1 MKRFCILLMA
11 LCLHVFAAH
20 AQQVFTI
27 DGYVDEE
34 IADSCYNIY
43 LGDEYFKIQDE
54 PVATVPIVNKRFTYS
69 IPLEKVTAGRIRCI
83 FPGGE
88 LCSDWID
95 LFFVPGETIKLTV
108 HNGYFNWDLPDTYK
122 RKVNRGV
129 MTVRNATNM
138 QSPHLPK
145 LKGKIWKD
153 AYYESWH
160 SGELYVKDVIFGK
173 DETVLRLMSEEHLRN
188 MTIHKS
194 FYLKDDNGNKY
205 KFKRMVYGVADAN
218 NGPEAR
224 VYGVYCAFEP
234 LPKDVHHFSLCMTTE
249 TGYEELLRN
258 IQKAPKKKT
267 KKANFQMNIKISE
280 GIDDTGYLIYLY
292 NKDRGYTRTQIA
304 DIPATGKTCT
314 FKTYID
320 KPYLTDIT
328 ATFPDGSVC
337 SHCVRIVSIPGE
349 TAEIKVMN
357 GTYHLDGTNF
367 YKAWGDAS
375 DFAENSIPYRTAE
388 ERVELL
394 KNYLK
399 QHATEE
405 GCVVYY
411 VQYRLLP
418 RETLEELIPQ
428 EVWDGRL
435 RNILRF
441 LHY

>member
-145 LKGKIWKD
+145 LKGKI
-153 AYYESWH
+153 
-160 SGELYVKDVIFGK
+160 
-173 DETVLRLMSEEHLRN
+173 
-188 MTIHKS
+188 
-194 FYLKDDNGNKY
+194 
-205 KFKRMVYGVADAN
+205 
-218 NGPEAR
+218 
-224 VYGVYCAFEP
+224 
-234 LPKDVHHFSLCMTTE
+234 
-249 TGYEELLRN
+249 
-258 IQKAPKKKT
+258 
-267 KKANFQMNIKISE
+267 
-280 GIDDTGYLIYLY
+280 
-292 NKDRGYTRTQIA
+292 
-304 DIPATGKTCT
+304 
-314 FKTYID
+314 
-320 KPYLTDIT
+320 
-328 ATFPDGSVC
+328 
-337 SHCVRIVSIPGE
+337 
-349 TAEIKVMN
+349 
-357 GTYHLDGTNF
+357 
-367 YKAWGDAS
+367 
-375 DFAENSIPYRTAE
+375 
-388 ERVELL
+388 
-394 KNYLK
+394 
-399 QHATEE
+399 
-405 GCVVYY
+405 
-411 VQYRLLP
+411 
-418 RETLEELIPQ
+418 
-428 EVWDGRL
+428 
-435 RNILRF
+435 
-441 LHY
+441 